1 MAKSMAKQNSIDLSL
16 LTGTG
21 PSGRIVKKDIEA
33 KCMYIQ
39 LFGESFLTII
49 YSLVNDAAS
58 STISS
63 NLGRSSVSSGHRPRT
78 FKDIELSNMRQ
89 TIAKRLSESTST
101 IPHFY
106 LTSEVKVEQLQSIRE
121 QLNKSISKPQ
131 KLSINDFIIKAVAL
145 TLRQFPQV
153 NASWMGT
160 KIRQYDYIDVSVA
173 VSTESGLITPI
184 VHNADQLSVMDI
196 SGKIKLLAQKAKENK
211 LKPEE
216 FQVSQKKDCTDCVNN
231 F

>member
-1 MAKSMAKQNSIDLSL
+1 
-16 LTGTG
+16 
-21 PSGRIVKKDIEA
+21 
-33 KCMYIQ
+33 
-39 LFGESFLTII
+39 
-49 YSLVNDAAS
+49 
-58 STISS
+58 
-63 NLGRSSVSSGHRPRT
+63 
-78 FKDIELSNMRQ
+78 MRQ
-89 TIAKRLSESTST
+89 TIAKRLTESTST

-106 LTSEVKVEQLQSIRE
+106 LTSEIKVDQLQSIRE
-121 QLNKSISKPQ
+121 QLNKSIPKPQ
-131 KLSINDFIIKAVAL
+131 KLSINDFIIKAAAL